1 MNYKKIAMACVAAG
15 SLMITADDKCG
26 SRTCSSLTSIKEKAT
41 KVVKDIILATVNGDK
56 ITQTE
61 VNKVVQAQMQQMM
74 QYGQKIPQDQLA
86 QMAAGMTKQA
96 VDMLVDMKIL
106 DQAIAKS
113 GLDIT
118 KADLKKYIT
127 QQINEMLAGSPM
139 SFKDY
144 EKMLKERSG
153 MSFDEMLD
161 KETARPEAK
170 RTVLQSLYVEKK
182 DPKAL
187 VITDK
192 EVSDFY
198 TKNKARFSTP
208 EQVQA
213 SHILIKVAKDA
224 TPEQKAEAK
233 KKLEDLKKQIDKGA
247 DFAKLA
253 KANSACPSSAQ
264 GGDLGM
270 FGKGQMVPAFETTTF
285 AMKVGEVSGIVETQF
300 GYHLIKKTGD
310 NPAKVTSLKEVAGG
324 IKAQLKMQKSF
335 KAQQAIIEVLKKDA
349 DIKVTLPEA
358 PKVPVAP
365 KAPAA
370 VKDAA
375 KALGL

>member
-1 MNYKKIAMACVAAG
+1 MNYKKIAMAFVAAG
-15 SLMITADDKCG
+15 SLVITADDNC
-26 SRTCSSLTSIKEKAT
+26 STCTSTPLTSIKEKAT

-118 KADLKKYIT
+118 KADLKTYIT
-127 QQINEMLAGSPM
+127 KQINEMLAGSPM

-170 RTVLQSLYVEKK
+170 RTVLQALYVEKK

-285 AMKVGEVSGIVETQF
+285 AMKVGQVSGIVETQF

-349 DIKVTLPEA
+349 DIKITLPEA

>member
-1 MNYKKIAMACVAAG
+1 MNYKKIAMAFVAAG
-15 SLMITADDKCG
+15 TLIVSADDKCG
-26 SRTCSSLTSIKEKAT
+26 APSCSSVSSVKAAAT
-41 KVVKDIILATVNGDK
+41 KVVKDVILATVNGDK
-56 ITQTE
+56 ITQAE

-113 GLDIT
+113 GLDIS

-127 QQINEMLAGSPM
+127 KQITEMLAGSPM
-139 SFKDY
+139 SFEDY

-153 MSFDEMLD
+153 MSFDEMLE

-170 RTVLQSLYVEKK
+170 KTVLQSLYVEKK

-187 VITDK
+187 LVTDK

-198 TKNKARFSTP
+198 TKNKTRFSTP

-213 SHILIKVAKDA
+213 SHILIKLEKDA
-224 TPEQKAEAK
+224 TPEQKAAAK
-233 KKLEDLKKQIDKGA
+233 KKLLDLKAQIDKGA

-264 GGDLGM
+264 GGDLGL

-310 NPAKVTSLKEVAGG
+310 KPAKVTSLKEVSGG
-324 IKAQLKMQKSF
+324 IRAQLKMQKSF
-335 KAQQAIIEVLKKDA
+335 KAQQAIIEVLKKTA
-349 DIKVTLPEA
+349 DVKITLPEA
-358 PKVPVAP
+358 PKAPVAP
-365 KAPAA
+365 AS
-370 VKDAA
+370 VKDAT
-375 KALGL
+375 KAIKL